1 MPDKLLSP
9 EYGLSNSKL
18 EECTANP
25 SDVMNGKTF
34 YSGDKSKKT
43 GTFSF
48 VGNASDYN
56 VAEGLTFY
64 GWTSNLVTGTLPDRN
79 TVGKNGCV
87 GMNSNYPNIAFT
99 YGSVPQITSL
109 LNGGRAFAVQVPW
122 GWYSGSTYVGMNVSD
137 ITGVLSPTIKYAGRI
152 WANGYANGSGHN
164 ETDFGANNQ
173 YCTGEKGTY
182 DARIRAKVSGQFAV
196 YIQRNNSGAEFISRW
211 FNAGEQ
217 LAWVG
222 PSTYGN
228 AQAYYVS
235 L

>member
-34 YSGDKSKKT
+34 YSGDKTKKT
-43 GTFSF
+43 GSFSF

-79 TVGKNGCV
+79 TVGKNGAV

-196 YIQRNNSGAEFISRW
+196 YIQRNNSGPEFKSKW
-211 FNAGEQ
+211 FNAGEE

-222 PSTYGN
+222 PSAYGN

>member
-1 MPDKLLSP
+1 MPITLLSP

-34 YSGDKSKKT
+34 YSGDKTKKT

-48 VGNASDYN
+48 NGTAEPGD
-56 VAEGLTFY
+56 VAEGKTFY
-64 GWTSNLVTGTLPDRN
+64 NDSQSIVTGTLLDRN
-79 TVGKNGCV
+79 TVGKNDCV
-87 GMNSNYPNIAFT
+87 EMSSDHPDIAFT
-99 YGSVPQITSL
+99 YGSTSQITSL
-109 LNGGRAFAVQVPW
+109 VNGNKAFAIQVPF
-122 GWYSGSTYVGMNVSD
+122 GWYNGSTYVGMHVSD
-137 ITGVLSPTIKYAGRI
+137 IAGVLSPTIKYAGRI
-152 WANGYANGSGHN
+152 WANSYANGSGHD
-164 ETDFGANNQ
+164 ETGWGANGQ

-196 YIQRNNSGAEFISRW
+196 YIQRNNSGPEFKSRW
-211 FNAGEQ
+211 FNAGEE

-222 PSTYGN
+222 PSSYGN